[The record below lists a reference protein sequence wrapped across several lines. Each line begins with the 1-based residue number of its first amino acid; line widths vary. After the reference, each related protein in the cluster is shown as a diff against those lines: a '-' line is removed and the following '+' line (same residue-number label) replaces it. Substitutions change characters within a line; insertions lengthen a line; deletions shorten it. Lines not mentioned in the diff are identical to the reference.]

1 VAVLLA
7 LTSADILS
15 VVPSDFLEAI
25 ADAENWDLNLSK
37 LDITTYTQI
46 EYRRINMGRLCVVD

>member
-37 LDITTYTQI
+37 LDI
-46 EYRRINMGRLCVVD
+46 LKVVA